1 MSFFEDR
8 KLLGI
13 AKKTTPEKLLKRFN
27 FFMAKMSYANHSK
40 NVLYAKTVLEKQAQA
55 VVVEQCKREL
65 RRLIKIAHKMDNNDV
80 KFKEVFGNDF
90 DAWYQAAEL
99 RWMANPPGTMR
110 SLDVKPP
117 EL

>member
-13 AKKTTPEKLLKRFN
+13 AKKTTPEKLLKRLN

-40 NVLYAKTVLEKQAQA
+40 NVLYANTVLEKQAQA

-65 RRLIKIAHKMDNNDV
+65 RRLIKIAHKMDQNDV
-80 KFKEVFGNDF
+80 KFKEIFGENF
-90 DAWYQAAEL
+90 DTWYANTEL
-99 RWMANPPGTMR
+99 R
-110 SLDVKPP
+110 
-117 EL
+117 